1 MDKEYILGINGIR
14 TGLDVRPVHSN
25 RNVIIVKLLCYL
37 SKKQCTNLIKNIS
50 EKIIVCLDQSRLL
63 TGFGCTIE
71 GNFSFTLG
79 DRVGR
84 FEKWEREKIKKNG

>member
-63 TGFGCTIE
+63 TGIGFTIE

-84 FEKWEREKIKKNG
+84 FEKWEREKIKRNG

>member
-1 MDKEYILGINGIR
+1 M
-14 TGLDVRPVHSN
+14 RPVHSN

-63 TGFGCTIE
+63 SGFGCTIE
-71 GNFSFTLG
+71 GKFSFILG

-84 FEKWEREKIKKNG
+84 FEKWERKKIKRNG

>member
-1 MDKEYILGINGIR
+1 M
-14 TGLDVRPVHSN
+14 RPVHIN
-25 RNVIIVKLLCYL
+25 RNVIIVNVELYL

-63 TGFGCTIE
+63 SGVGCTIE
-71 GNFSFTLG
+71 GNFSFSLG

-84 FEKWEREKIKKNG
+84 FEKWEREKIKRNG

>member
-1 MDKEYILGINGIR
+1 M
-14 TGLDVRPVHSN
+14 RPVHSN
-25 RNVIIVKLLCYL
+25 RNVIIVNVELYL
-37 SKKQCTNLIKNIS
+37 SEKQCTNLIKNIS

-71 GNFSFTLG
+71 GNFLFTLG

-84 FEKWEREKIKKNG
+84 FEKWEREKIKRNG

>member
-1 MDKEYILGINGIR
+1 M
-14 TGLDVRPVHSN
+14 RPVHSN
-25 RNVIIVKLLCYL
+25 RNVIIVKMLFYL
-37 SKKQCTNLIKNIS
+37 SEKQCTNLIKNIS

-63 TGFGCTIE
+63 SGFGCTIE

-84 FEKWEREKIKKNG
+84 FEKWEREKIKRNG

>member
-1 MDKEYILGINGIR
+1 M
-14 TGLDVRPVHSN
+14 RPVHSN

-50 EKIIVCLDQSRLL
+50 EKIIVCLDQSRLP
-63 TGFGCTIE
+63 TKIRFIIE

-84 FEKWEREKIKKNG
+84 FEKWEREKIKRNG

>member
-84 FEKWEREKIKKNG
+84 FEKWEREKIKRNG

>member
-1 MDKEYILGINGIR
+1 M
-14 TGLDVRPVHSN
+14 RPVHSN
-25 RNVIIVKLLCYL
+25 RNVIIVNVELYL

-50 EKIIVCLDQSRLL
+50 EKIKVCLDQSRLL
-63 TGFGCTIE
+63 SGFGCTIE
-71 GNFSFTLG
+71 GKFSFILG

>member
-25 RNVIIVKLLCYL
+25 RNVIIVKLLCYS
-37 SKKQCTNLIKNIS
+37 SKKHCTNLIKNIS
-50 EKIIVCLDQSRLL
+50 ENIIVCLDQSRLP
-63 TGFGCTIE
+63 TKIRFIIE

-84 FEKWEREKIKKNG
+84 FEKWEREKIKRNG

>member
-25 RNVIIVKLLCYL
+25 RNVIIVKLSWYL
-37 SKKQCTNLIKNIS
+37 SKKQCTNCIKNIS
-50 EKIIVCLDQSRLL
+50 EKIIVCLEQSRLHTG
-63 TGFGCTIE
+63 TGFTIE

-79 DRVGR
+79 NRVGR
-84 FEKWEREKIKKNG
+84 FEKWEWDKIKRND

>member
-63 TGFGCTIE
+63 SGFGCTIE

-84 FEKWEREKIKKNG
+84 FEKWEREKIKRNG

>member
-1 MDKEYILGINGIR
+1 M
-14 TGLDVRPVHSN
+14 RPVHSN

-84 FEKWEREKIKKNG
+84 FEKWEREKIKRNG

>member
-1 MDKEYILGINGIR
+1 M
-14 TGLDVRPVHSN
+14 RPVHSN

-63 TGFGCTIE
+63 SGFGCTIE

-84 FEKWEREKIKKNG
+84 FEKWEREKIKRNG